1 YLADKLADAEGPVVA
16 VSDWATQVPDQ
27 IREFVPGDFSV
38 LGADGFGFSDT
49 RAAARRHFAIDREA
63 VVVKVLQRLAASGQI
78 PADVPA
84 EAIKH
89 Y

>member
-1 YLADKLADAEGPVVA
+1 
-16 VSDWATQVPDQ
+16 
-27 IREFVPGDFSV
+27 
-38 LGADGFGFSDT
+38 
-49 RAAARRHFAIDREA
+49 HFAIDREA

-89 Y
+89 YRLLDVNAGST